1 MKKTLLP
8 LFALVILAG
17 CSCGSGCGSGTKS
30 CGDPN
35 KVSLTQ

>member
-8 LFALVILAG
+8 LLTLVILAG
-17 CSCGSGCGSGTKS
+17 CTSGNGCGPCTKS

>member
-8 LFALVILAG
+8 LLALVILAG
-17 CSCGSGCGSGTKS
+17 CAGSSCGGCSKS

-35 KVSLTQ
+35 KVSLTR

>member
-8 LFALVILAG
+8 LLALVILAG
-17 CSCGSGCGSGTKS
+17 CTSGTGCGSCMKS